1 MIQDTVYVTGHQHP
15 DTDSI
20 AAAIGYAFYKRA
32 HGVRAVPCRLGKLS
46 METKFLLNRFGFE
59 QPMYLDDAR
68 VRLSEIQIDAPIAIS
83 PDTTIL
89 EARNIIRETGK
100 KTLGVVDDS
109 GRLIGL
115 VTKND
120 IANVALDRSEHNA
133 ELVKATPT
141 EYFARTLNG
150 TVVYDDPERNINGR
164 IGIIP
169 ITDGDLSKYKFV
181 DRIVIAGDSQH
192 SLIDLMDRGAGM
204 LILIRTDSVSEEVIA
219 EAKLR
224 HVPIILSGEGTMNTS
239 RYVFFAAPVKEIMTT
254 DLVTFFDYEFAEDVG
269 NKMMRS
275 RFHSY
280 PVVNDERKL
289 IGYASR
295 YHIMNAKNKKI
306 ILVDHNEFTQSV
318 KSIEKAEVLEVIDHH
333 RINDFSTK
341 QPVNFRNE
349 IVGSSATIVATVYR
363 ENQIPIPP
371 NIAGLL
377 LGAILSDTLKFQSPT
392 CTKRDI
398 DTANILAALAD
409 LDIDSFAKEMFSA
422 GTNLECKT
430 IEELINQD
438 IKFFDIEGCKTMIS
452 QVIVSEEEQ
461 VTMSEEE
468 IQSKLDVFTR
478 KKNLDL
484 CILAVTSILENGSIF
499 YAAGEKAAWAR
510 EAFPNKEN
518 EQHSFQTGI
527 VSRKKQIVPIVTGVI
542 SKYA

>member
-1 MIQDTVYVTGHQHP
+1 MQDTVYVTGHQHP

-32 HGVRAVPCRLGKLS
+32 NGVRAVPCRLGKLNA
-46 METKFLLNRFGFE
+46 ETKFLLNRFGFE

-68 VRLSEIQIDAPIAIS
+68 VRMSEIQMDSPIAIS
-83 PDTTIL
+83 PETTIL
-89 EARNIIRETGK
+89 EARNIIRETGR
-100 KTLGVVDDS
+100 KTLGVVDES

-120 IANVALDRSEHNA
+120 IANVAMDRSEHNA
-133 ELVKATPT
+133 ELIRVTPT
-141 EYFARTLNG
+141 ENYAKTLNG
-150 TVVYDDPERNINGR
+150 TVIYDDPQRDLNGR

-169 ITDGDLSKYKFV
+169 ITDGDLSKYKFEK
-181 DRIVIAGDSQH
+181 RIVIAGDSQG
-192 SLIDLMDRGAGM
+192 SLIDLMNRGAGM
-204 LILIRTDSVSEEVIA
+204 LILVRTEGVDDDVIEEA
-219 EAKLR
+219 RRR
-224 HVPIILSGEGTMNTS
+224 HVPIVLSGEGTMNTS
-239 RYVFFAAPVKEIMTT
+239 RYVFFAAPVKEIMTR
-254 DLVTFFDYEFAEDVG
+254 DLVTFYGHEFAEDVG

-280 PVVNDERKL
+280 PVVDDDRKL
-289 IGYASR
+289 MGYASR
-295 YHIMNAKNKKI
+295 YHIMNARNKKI

-349 IVGSSATIVATVYR
+349 IVGSSATIVATVFR

-377 LGAILSDTLKFQSPT
+377 LGAVLSDTLKFQSPT
-392 CTKRDI
+392 CTQRDI
-398 DTANILAALAD
+398 QTANILAALAG
-409 LDIDSFAKEMFSA
+409 LDIDEFAREMFSA
-422 GTNLECKT
+422 GTNLEGKT
-430 IEELINQD
+430 IQELINQD
-438 IKFFDIEGCKTMIS
+438 IKFFDIEGCQTMIS

-461 VTMSEEE
+461 LTMSEEE
-468 IQSKLDVFTR
+468 IQSKLDVFTH

-499 YAAGEKAAWAR
+499 YVSGEKAPWAL
-510 EAFPNKEN
+510 EAFPNKDN
-518 EQHSFQTGI
+518 EQHSFQSGI

>member
-1 MIQDTVYVTGHQHP
+1 MQDTVYVTGHQHP
-15 DTDSI
+15 DTDSV

-32 HGVRAVPCRLGKLS
+32 NGVRAVPCRLGKLNA
-46 METKFLLNRFGFE
+46 ETQFLLNRFGFE

-68 VRLSEIQIDAPIAIS
+68 VRMSEIQMDSPIAIS
-83 PDTTIL
+83 PETTIL
-89 EARNIIRETGK
+89 EARNIIRETGR
-100 KTLGVVDDS
+100 KTLGVVDEE

-120 IANVALDRSEHNA
+120 IANVAMDRSEHNA
-133 ELVKATPT
+133 ELIRVTPT
-141 EYFARTLNG
+141 ENYAKTLSG
-150 TVVYDDPERNINGR
+150 TVIYDDPERDLNGR

-169 ITDGDLSKYKFV
+169 ITDGDLSKYKFEK
-181 DRIVIAGDSQH
+181 RIVIAGDSQG

-204 LILIRTDSVSEEVIA
+204 LILVRTDVVDQVVIA
-219 EAKLR
+219 EAKRR
-224 HVPIILSGEGTMNTS
+224 HVPIVLSGEGTMNTS

-254 DLVTFFDYEFAEDVG
+254 DLVTFYGHEFAEDVG

-280 PVVNDERKL
+280 PVVDDDRKL
-289 IGYASR
+289 MGYASR

-333 RINDFSTK
+333 RINDFSTR

-377 LGAILSDTLKFQSPT
+377 LGAVLSDTLKFQSPT
-392 CTKRDI
+392 CTQRDI
-398 DTANILAALAD
+398 QTANILAALAG
-409 LDIDSFAKEMFSA
+409 LDIDDFAREMFSA
-422 GTNLECKT
+422 GTNLEGKT
-430 IEELINQD
+430 IQELINQD
-438 IKFFDIEGCKTMIS
+438 IKFFDIEGCQTMIS
-452 QVIVSEEEQ
+452 QVIVSEEDQ
-461 VTMSEEE
+461 LTMSEEE

-499 YAAGEKAAWAR
+499 YASGEKASWAL
-510 EAFPNKEN
+510 EAFPNKDGEL
-518 EQHSFQTGI
+518 HSFQNGI

>member
-1 MIQDTVYVTGHQHP
+1 
-15 DTDSI
+15 
-20 AAAIGYAFYKRA
+20 
-32 HGVRAVPCRLGKLS
+32 
-46 METKFLLNRFGFE
+46 
-59 QPMYLDDAR
+59 
-68 VRLSEIQIDAPIAIS
+68 
-83 PDTTIL
+83 
-89 EARNIIRETGK
+89 
-100 KTLGVVDDS
+100 
-109 GRLIGL
+109 
-115 VTKND
+115 
-120 IANVALDRSEHNA
+120 
-133 ELVKATPT
+133 
-141 EYFARTLNG
+141 
-150 TVVYDDPERNINGR
+150 
-164 IGIIP
+164 
-169 ITDGDLSKYKFV
+169 
-181 DRIVIAGDSQH
+181 
-192 SLIDLMDRGAGM
+192 
-204 LILIRTDSVSEEVIA
+204 
-219 EAKLR
+219 
-224 HVPIILSGEGTMNTS
+224 
-239 RYVFFAAPVKEIMTT
+239 MTT
-254 DLVTFFDYEFAEDVG
+254 DLVTFFDHEFAEDVG

-275 RFHSY
+275 RYHAY
-280 PVVNDERKL
+280 PVINDEGKL
-289 IGYASR
+289 VGYASR

-409 LDIDSFAKEMFSA
+409 LDIDSFAREMFSA
-422 GTNLECKT
+422 GTNLEGKT

-499 YAAGEKAAWAR
+499 YASGEKAAWAQ